1 MSSHH
6 EHDEPFLDK
15 ESASAADEL
24 PLPRLQS
31 DAPARRRGYWTRSRI
46 ALCAAIFVVLAVALG
61 AGLGAGL
68 KKKSGDKRSA
78 NGDAAASTATAGATS
93 AANVVPLQ
101 NAFLRGQ
108 NAMASEPA
116 TTRYY
121 DFVLEQRNGA
131 PDGFRKS
138 MLVVNGEPSSYFR
151 TPRLDSRRDAPRQAC
166 TLVRLS
172 KRMSRTASSSM

>member
-68 KKKSGDKRSA
+68 KKKSGAKSSG
-78 NGDAAASTATAGATS
+78 NGDAAASTATAGPTS
-93 AANVVPLQ
+93 AATVVPLQ
-101 NAFLRGQ
+101 SAFLRGQ
-108 NAMASEPA
+108 SAMASEPA

-121 DFVLEQRNGA
+121 NFVLEQRDGA
-131 PDGFRKS
+131 PDGFNKS
-138 MLVVNGEPSSYFR
+138 MLVVNGEPSSCFC
-151 TPRLDSRRDAPRQAC
+151 TSGSGSRLPRQAC
-166 TLVRLS
+166 IRVRLS
-172 KRMSRTASSSM
+172 KRMSRTVSSSM